1 MSAQE
6 KAQRYNS
13 SVAQELYLEQ
23 GGTLAGWYACAGA
36 PATDPLERRIK
47 ALASALPNDMQREE
61 RFALLSALVFE
72 AGVEP

>member
-1 MSAQE
+1 MSAQD
-6 KAQRYNS
+6 KAERHNS

-23 GGTLAGWYACAGA
+23 GGTLAGWYACAGT
-36 PATDPLERRIK
+36 PAAEPLERRIK
-47 ALASALPNDMQREE
+47 ALASALPDDMPYEE